1 MQTLLTSMFFVL
13 GSIFGS
19 FLNVVIIRLP
29 KNETIVHGRSHCI
42 HCEHELGALELI
54 PILSY
59 IGLNGKCRVCK
70 SPISMRYPLIETLT
84 AILFALSYLRFGFTV
99 ELIIALLLNMLLVTI
114 SIIDFDTYEI
124 YDRFQIMLL
133 ILSLS
138 TLFISKLSY
147 WEHFIGFFIISVPL
161 YLIAVLT
168 DGIGGGDIKLMAIA
182 GLMLGYQSTL
192 VAFFVGTLIGSIYA
206 IYLLRFKSASRKSQL
221 AFGPFLCLGIFIAFH
236 YGPQIINA
244 YIQLWT

>member
-1 MQTLLTSMFFVL
+1 MQTLITSMFFVL

-42 HCEHELGALELI
+42 HCEHELGASELI

-59 IGLNGKCRVCK
+59 ITLQGKCKVCK
-70 SPISMRYPLIETLT
+70 SPISMRYPLIELLT
-84 AILFALSYLRFGFTV
+84 AVLFVLSYLQFGFTS
-99 ELIIALLLNMLLVTI
+99 ELIIALLLDMLLVII
-114 SIIDFDTYEI
+114 SIIDFDTYDI
-124 YDRFQIMLL
+124 YDRFQIMMLFLALL
-133 ILSLS
+133 ALSQS
-138 TLFISKLSY
+138 QISYL
-147 WEHFIGFFIISVPL
+147 EHFFGFFIISVPL
-161 YLIAVLT
+161 YIIAVLT
-168 DGIGGGDIKLMAIA
+168 NGIGGGDIKLMAIA
-182 GLMLGYQSTL
+182 GLMLGYKSTL

-221 AFGPFLCLGIFIAFH
+221 AFGPFLCLGIFVAFH
-236 YGPQIINA
+236 YGPQLVNA

>member
-42 HCEHELGALELI
+42 QCEHELSALELI
-54 PILSY
+54 PIFSY

-84 AILFALSYLRFGFTV
+84 AILFALSYLRFGFTF

-124 YDRFQIMLL
+124 YDR
-133 ILSLS
+133 
-138 TLFISKLSY
+138 
-147 WEHFIGFFIISVPL
+147 
-161 YLIAVLT
+161 
-168 DGIGGGDIKLMAIA
+168 D
-182 GLMLGYQSTL
+182 
-192 VAFFVGTLIGSIYA
+192 
-206 IYLLRFKSASRKSQL
+206 RKSTRL
-221 AFGPFLCLGIFIAFH
+221 NSSH
-236 YGPQIINA
+236 
-244 YIQLWT
+244 

>member
-1 MQTLLTSMFFVL
+1 MQILLTLTFFVL

-59 IGLNGKCRVCK
+59 IALQGKCKACK
-70 SPISMRYPLIETLT
+70 APISIRYPLIETLT
-84 AILFALSYLRFGFTV
+84 AILFALSYLRFGFTL
-99 ELIIALLLNMLLVTI
+99 ELIIALLLDMLLVTI
-114 SIIDFDTYEI
+114 SIIDFDTFDI
-124 YDRFQIMLL
+124 YDRFQVMLL
-133 ILSLS
+133 FLALITIYFSE
-138 TLFISKLSY
+138 ISY

-161 YLIAVLT
+161 YIIAVLT
-168 DGIGGGDIKLMAIA
+168 NGIGGGDIKLMAIA

-206 IYLLRFKSASRKSQL
+206 VYLMRFKSANRKSQL

-236 YGPQIINA
+236 YGPQLINA